1 MTLNISI
8 SEPCLSQMGWS
19 DRFGSL
25 CISQVVKYLLNH
37 PRGVRPENL
46 HVIGYSVGAHIAGLL
61 ANYIPVEDGKLGR
74 ITGLDPTIFFYT
86 GANHSRGLDP
96 SDANFVDVIHTGAGI
111 LGQWRPSGH
120 ADFYVNGGTSQPG
133 CASTSLFGEFGDWW
147 PSDQITII
155 FVSPCRHSGLW
166 SHQRDALLYR
176 VHQQPPRILR
186 RTVSESI
193 VLSTGLVPARGVGVC
208 ANGRTL
214 STQVSWMFIWSGMSF
229 YSLSCLQCTWRVLCN
244 DECRSAIRSGI
255 TEAEQSWETGTIRRS

>member
-1 MTLNISI
+1 
-8 SEPCLSQMGWS
+8 MGWS

-86 GANHSRGLDP
+86 GANQSRGLDP

-133 CASTSLFGEFGDWW
+133 CASTSLFGEFGDLETKG
-147 PSDQITII
+147 SNENN
-155 FVSPCRHSGLW
+155 FVSPHRHSGL
-166 SHQRDALLYR
+166 
-176 VHQQPPRILR
+176 
-186 RTVSESI
+186 
-193 VLSTGLVPARGVGVC
+193 
-208 ANGRTL
+208 
-214 STQVSWMFIWSGMSF
+214 
-229 YSLSCLQCTWRVLCN
+229 
-244 DECRSAIRSGI
+244 
-255 TEAEQSWETGTIRRS
+255 